1 MIIAKGMTA
10 VEHDKYGPTLEG
22 LKRWSQETGKE
33 LREADARDIRQ
44 PKSNLNNNSAA
55 YSVEISSDLVKLLS
69 STKKSKEQI

>member
-10 VEHDKYGPTLEG
+10 AEHDKYGPTLEG
-22 LKRWSQETGKE
+22 LKRWSKETGKE

-44 PKSNLNNNSAA
+44 PKSNLNNNSDA

-69 STKKSKEQI
+69 SIKKSKEQI

>member
-10 VEHDKYGPTLEG
+10 AEHDKYWPPLEG
-22 LKRWSQETGKE
+22 LTRWSQETGKE

-44 PKSNLNNNSAA
+44 QKSNLNNNSAA